1 MMAAVR
7 SALKVLTINVVVVI
21 ALIVLILAATEAYL
35 RATIPAN
42 SGGSLFQS
50 TLETKRYKVMK
61 PNASITAW
69 GSEVRTNRLGFRDS
83 DSEVPAKSPSGY
95 RVIVLGDSFTV
106 SAGVD
111 FDRMYTTRLESDLA
125 KRIPGTEV
133 LNLAVGGYNPIQEEL
148 LLNEVGLSLQ
158 PDMVLVAAFPFN
170 DLSSADYRAN
180 FEAASGRARPAPASS
195 WYQNLYVYRAFLR
208 RVENRI
214 RGMFAASAGPTPVP
228 SAGPSVAAIDAQE
241 NLEALD
247 RIVRTARGRNIEVVI
262 ALLPNTDDLN
272 AQKAEFAP
280 FEAACKANGWP
291 CLNLLDRFI
300 QSGVNPTALRLNLL
314 DFHPND
320 EYNARIAALLVDD
333 VAARIQAHKQGRAAQ

>member
-7 SALKVLTINVVVVI
+7 SALKVVAINVAVAI
-21 ALIVLILAATEAYL
+21 ALIVFILAAAEVYL

-42 SGGSLFQS
+42 SGGSLFES
-50 TLETKRYKVMK
+50 TLETRRYKVMK

-69 GSEVRTNRLGFRDS
+69 GSEVRTNQLGFRDS

-111 FDRMYTTRLESDLA
+111 FDRTYPAQLESELN
-125 KRIPGTEV
+125 KRVPGTEV
-133 LNLAVGGYNPIQEEL
+133 LNLAVGGYNLIQEEL
-148 LLNEVGLSLQ
+148 VLNEVGLTLQ

-170 DLSSADYRAN
+170 DLSNDDYRAN
-180 FEAASGRARPAPASS
+180 FEGASGRAKPAQGS
-195 WYQNLYVYRAFLR
+195 WYQDLYVYGAFLR

-214 RGMFAASAGPTPVP
+214 RGMFAASAGPATVP
-228 SAGPSVAAIDAQE
+228 SAASTVAATDARE
-241 NLEALD
+241 NLDALD
-247 RIVRTARGRNIEVVI
+247 RIVRTARGRNIEVMV
-262 ALLPNTDDLN
+262 ALLPNTDNLS

-280 FEAACKANGWP
+280 FEAACEANGWP

-300 QSGVNPTALRLNLL
+300 DSGVDPNTLRLNLL
-314 DFHPND
+314 DFHPNN

-333 VAARIQAHKQGRAAQ
+333 VAARIQAHKQGRPAQ